1 MNVRLC
7 SPSWDGREL
16 LQVNSI
22 SSRIVWLEK
31 SQRGGGC
38 RGCDQAAGNERA
50 DERLM
55 ACCLPASPNLEH
67 SKSFLDARINFRFR
81 PRARTDLRWTGGH
94 LSGMLYKHTSAR
106 SAFKSLDK
114 E

>member
-1 MNVRLC
+1 MGWQRIGQAGL
-7 SPSWDGREL
+7 PIAIAAGKQGLDKKWMG
-16 LQVNSI
+16 VNA
-22 SSRIVWLEK
+22 
-31 SQRGGGC
+31 RGWV
-38 RGCDQAAGNERA
+38 AAAGATEQSGNERA

-81 PRARTDLRWTGGH
+81 PGARPDLRWTGGH

>member
-1 MNVRLC
+1 MEKK
-7 SPSWDGREL
+7 GRH
-16 LQVNSI
+16 
-22 SSRIVWLEK
+22 RKWLGGLGGQK
-31 SQRGGGC
+31 SMRGGGTE
-38 RGCDQAAGNERA
+38 QPGNERA

-81 PRARTDLRWTGGH
+81 PGARPDLRWTGGH

>member
-1 MNVRLC
+1 MEWRKKVGTGNGWV
-7 SPSWDGREL
+7 GR
-16 LQVNSI
+16 VD
-22 SSRIVWLEK
+22 K
-31 SQRGGGC
+31 SQCAGVAAGGSE
-38 RGCDQAAGNERA
+38 QPGNERA

-81 PRARTDLRWTGGH
+81 PGARPDLRWTGGH

>member
-1 MNVRLC
+1 MEWRKKVGTGNGWV
-7 SPSWDGREL
+7 D
-16 LQVNSI
+16 
-22 SSRIVWLEK
+22 K
-31 SQRGGGC
+31 SQCAGVAGE
-38 RGCDQAAGNERA
+38 QPGNERA

-81 PRARTDLRWTGGH
+81 PGARPDLRWTGGH